1 MSVRKAR
8 LEAKLAVKKTKKFCK
23 VTSTE
28 IMISTS
34 HYDNAPNEFSFEELK
49 VYWRSVDSQRKEHSR
64 ANLVHIDH
72 VSCCCFSRSWIRR
85 QPHQCHQTHH
95 LHPET
100 HLQRHVDVG
109 VGLPSKISA
118 CGIARYDIS
127 WLVSTITDYFN
138 FDRVKPNLKRALADG
153 LQSSDLLIWDLAATA
168 ACERTPSPQNPSR
181 ASLELHLPKA
191 RPMSYRELAA
201 AAMYRRGDSIH
212 RFSQWI
218 SQ

>member
-1 MSVRKAR
+1 
-8 LEAKLAVKKTKKFCK
+8 
-23 VTSTE
+23 
-28 IMISTS
+28 MISTS

-72 VSCCCFSRSWIRR
+72 
-85 QPHQCHQTHH
+85 
-95 LHPET
+95 
-100 HLQRHVDVG
+100 RHVDVG
-109 VGLPSKISA
+109 VGLPWKISA